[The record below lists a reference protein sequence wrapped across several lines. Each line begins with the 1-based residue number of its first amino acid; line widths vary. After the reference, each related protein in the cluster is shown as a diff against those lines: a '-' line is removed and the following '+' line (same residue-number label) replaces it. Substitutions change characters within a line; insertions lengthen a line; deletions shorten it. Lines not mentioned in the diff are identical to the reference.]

1 MDIGLI
7 IAIVVAAIIV
17 LGILVVILGKG
28 KSGKKGKKKGGKT
41 ETMVG
46 KKCVVTEE
54 IDNQADTG
62 LIKLEGMV
70 WKARGEADGE
80 KNVKIAKGETVEIVS
95 NSGVNL
101 IVRKIEE

>member
-1 MDIGLI
+1 MDTAVI
-7 IAIVVAAIIV
+7 IAIVVAVVVV
-17 LGILVVILGKG
+17 LGILAFVLGKS
-28 KSGKKGKKKGGKT
+28 KTGKKGKKKGGKT

-46 KKCVVTEE
+46 KRCVVTEE

-70 WKARGEADGE
+70 WKARGEADGD
-80 KNVKIAKGETVEIVS
+80 KNVKIAKGSQVEIIS